1 MWTCGTARLY
11 NGMGKGLYPEGY
23 GPFLFDRKVP
33 FRPNKN
39 TIMRT
44 RAKEKLHF
52 SGIDCLTAKAF
63 GAGVRKG
70 AHFFN
75 DCRFFC
81 KNNPARGLTF
91 LREGI

>member
-44 RAKEKLHF
+44 RAK
-52 SGIDCLTAKAF
+52 GVYCLTANAL
-63 GAGVRKG
+63 GAGVHQG
-70 AHFFN
+70 AHFFVQMYESGIK
-75 DCRFFC
+75 RGHVYGK
-81 KNNPARGLTF
+81 KNTLYA
-91 LREGI
+91 